1 MDRIQIGTLGIVVA
15 LALIALRMPI
25 GVVLGIVSFVGIA
38 AITGLSGAWGI
49 LTSIPLNFVANWNL
63 SAVPMFL
70 LMGFIAARAGLT
82 NGLFTSARVFVGRVP
97 GSLASSTVMAS
108 ALFASCSGSS
118 MATAAAFAKISV
130 PEMLKAGYKPSL
142 ATGSVAAAGTLGSLI
157 PPSIL
162 MIVYGIFTNTSIG
175 DLFMAG
181 VIPGILSA
189 VAYIAMI
196 TIRATLDPTLAP
208 VVEHKH
214 TRKEVW
220 AALRD
225 IWPLPTLILGVLG
238 GIFSGVFTPTEAGA
252 VGAALAIVIAMVRR
266 SLSRESIMKALI
278 ETAEGTST
286 VFVIVIGAVMFSTFL
301 GLTSLPTQLAQH
313 LLTMVDSPLTVIFVI
328 SVLFII
334 LGCFIESTSIMLL
347 TLPIIQPVLQGLN
360 IDMVWFGIIVIKL
373 LEIGMITPPVGMC
386 CFVIRSALGSRVQ
399 LSEVFR
405 GATWFVATDLV
416 TLSIIVAFPMLSLYL
431 PQLMK

>member
-1 MDRIQIGTLGIVVA
+1 MDRIEIGTLGIIVA
-15 LALIALRMPI
+15 LVLIALRMPI

-82 NGLFTSARVFVGRVP
+82 DGLFTSARVFVGRVP

-162 MIVYGIFTNTSIG
+162 MIIYGIFTNTSIA

-181 VIPGILSA
+181 VIPGVLSA

-196 TIRATLDPTLAP
+196 TIRATLDPKLAP

-214 TRKEVW
+214 TREEIW

-225 IWPLPTLILGVLG
+225 IWPLPTLIVGVLG

-266 SLSRESIMKALI
+266 SLSREAIRKALL

-301 GLTSLPTQLAQH
+301 GLTSLPTQLAEQ
-313 LLTMVDSPLTVIFVI
+313 LLTLVDSPLTVIFVI
-328 SVLFII
+328 SVLFVI

-347 TLPIIQPVLQGLN
+347 TLPIIQPVLQSLGV
-360 IDMVWFGIIVIKL
+360 DMVWFGIIVIKL
-373 LEIGMITPPVGMC
+373 LEIGLITPPVGMC

-416 TLSIIVAFPMLSLYL
+416 TLTIIVSFPMLSLYL

>member
-1 MDRIQIGTLGIVVA
+1 
-15 LALIALRMPI
+15 
-25 GVVLGIVSFVGIA
+25 
-38 AITGLSGAWGI
+38 
-49 LTSIPLNFVANWNL
+49 
-63 SAVPMFL
+63 MFL

-162 MIVYGIFTNTSIG
+162 MIVYGIFTNTSIA

-208 VVEHKH
+208 VIEHKH
-214 TRKEVW
+214 TREEIW

-225 IWPLPTLILGVLG
+225 IWPLPTLIVGVLG

-252 VGAALAIVIAMVRR
+252 VGAAMAIVIAMVRR
-266 SLSRESIMKALI
+266 SLSLESIKKALI

-301 GLTSLPTQLAQH
+301 GLTSLPTQLAQQ
-313 LLTMVDSPLTVIFVI
+313 LLTLVDSPLTVIFVI
-328 SVLFII
+328 AVLFII

-416 TLSIIVAFPMLSLYL
+416 TLSIIVAFPMLALYL

>member
-1 MDRIQIGTLGIVVA
+1 MDRIEIGTLGIVVA
-15 LALIALRMPI
+15 LVLIALRMPI

-162 MIVYGIFTNTSIG
+162 MIVYGIFTNTSIA

-214 TRKEVW
+214 TREEIW

-266 SLSRESIMKALI
+266 SLSRESIKKALI

-286 VFVIVIGAVMFSTFL
+286 VFIIVIGAVMFSTFL
-301 GLTSLPTQLAQH
+301 GLTSLPTQLAQQ

-416 TLSIIVAFPMLSLYL
+416 TLTIIVAFPMLSLYL

>member
-1 MDRIQIGTLGIVVA
+1 MDRIQIGTLGIAVA

-208 VVEHKH
+208 VVEQRH
-214 TRKEVW
+214 TRKEIW

-266 SLSRESIMKALI
+266 SLSMESIRKALI

-301 GLTSLPTQLAQH
+301 GLTSLPTQLAQQ
-313 LLTMVDSPLTVIFVI
+313 LLTLVDSPLTVIFVI

-405 GATWFVATDLV
+405 GATWFVVTDLV
-416 TLSIIVAFPMLSLYL
+416 TLSIIVAFPILSLYL

>member
-1 MDRIQIGTLGIVVA
+1 MGRVEIGIIGVVVA
-15 LALIALRMPI
+15 LVLIGLRMPI
-25 GVVLGIVSFVGIA
+25 GVVLGVVSFLGTAWLI
-38 AITGLSGAWGI
+38 GFDGAWGL

-82 NGLFTSARVFVGRVP
+82 NGLFTSARVFVGRIP

-108 ALFASCSGSS
+108 ALFAACSGSS
-118 MATAAAFAKISV
+118 MATAAAFARISV
-130 PEMLKAGYKPSL
+130 PEMLKAGYRPSL
-142 ATGSVAAAGTLGSLI
+142 ATGAVAAAGTLGSLI

-162 MIVYGIFTNTSIG
+162 MIIYGIFTNTSIA

-181 VIPGILSA
+181 VLPGLLSA
-189 VAYIAMI
+189 AAYIIMI
-196 TIRATLDPTLAP
+196 TTRATLDPTLAP
-208 VVEHKH
+208 VTEHAH
-214 TRKEVW
+214 TRKEIW

-225 IWPLPTLILGVLG
+225 IWPLPALVVGVLG
-238 GIFSGVFTPTEAGA
+238 GIFAGVFTPTEAGA
-252 VGAALAIVIAMVRR
+252 VGAALAMVIAVVRR
-266 SLSRESIMKALI
+266 TLSRETIKKALI

-286 VFVIVIGAVMFSTFL
+286 VFIIVIGAVMFSTFM
-301 GLTSLPTQLAQH
+301 GLTSLPTQLAAQ

-347 TLPIIQPVLQGLN
+347 TLPIIQPVLQGLGV
-360 IDMVWFGIIVIKL
+360 DMVWFGIIVIKL

-386 CFVIRSALGSRVQ
+386 CFVIRSALGSRVS
-399 LSEVFR
+399 LSDVFR

-416 TLSIIVAFPMLSLYL
+416 TLSLIVAFPMVALYL

>member
-1 MDRIQIGTLGIVVA
+1 MDRIDIGILGVVVA
-15 LALIALRMPI
+15 LVLIALRMPI
-25 GVVLGIVSFVGIA
+25 GVVLGIVSFVGIGSIA
-38 AITGLSGAWGI
+38 GLDGAWGI

-82 NGLFTSARVFVGRVP
+82 NGLFTSARVFVGRIP

-130 PEMLKAGYKPSL
+130 PEMLKANYRPSL
-142 ATGSVAAAGTLGSLI
+142 ATGCVAAAGTLGSLI

-162 MIVYGIFTNTSIG
+162 MIIYGIFTNTSIG

-181 VIPGILSA
+181 VLPGILSA
-189 VAYIAMI
+189 VAYIVMI
-196 TIRATLDPTLAP
+196 TTRATLDPTLAP
-208 VVEHKH
+208 VVEEKH
-214 TRKEVW
+214 TRKQIW

-225 IWPLPTLILGVLG
+225 IWPLPTLIVGVLG

-252 VGAALAIVIAMVRR
+252 VGAALAMVIAVIRR
-266 SLSRESIMKALI
+266 SLSRESVKKALI

-313 LLTMVDSPLTVIFVI
+313 LLTMVDSPLMVIFVI
-328 SVLFII
+328 SVLFLV

-386 CFVIRSALGSRVQ
+386 CFVIRSALGSRVS
-399 LSEVFR
+399 LSDVFR

-416 TLSIIVAFPMLSLYL
+416 TLSLIVAFPMISLYL